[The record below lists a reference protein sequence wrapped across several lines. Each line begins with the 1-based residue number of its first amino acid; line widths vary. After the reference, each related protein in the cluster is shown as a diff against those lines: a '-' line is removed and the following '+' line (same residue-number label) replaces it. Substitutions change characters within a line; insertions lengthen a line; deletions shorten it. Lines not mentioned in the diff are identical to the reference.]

1 MKIGT
6 STLWLPKVAGW
17 ALAGA
22 IAGLVPIPSAQAA
35 SECSASVTLADW
47 GENPTGYIDIA
58 PGESCQFAIRMRG
71 TVSSSEISQK
81 PSYGKL
87 KKIDAATYEYRAKS
101 KYKGSDSFAIKATGK
116 GPTVSGTSVITLNAT
131 IK

>member
-1 MKIGT
+1 MNTKIVLRLTKAAILVLGVGAAG
-6 STLWLPKVAGW
+6 SLPAFR
-17 ALAGA
+17 
-22 IAGLVPIPSAQAA
+22 AQAA
-35 SECSASVTLADW
+35 PDCSTSMTLADW

-58 PGESCQFAIRMRG
+58 PGQSCQFVIRIRG
-71 TVSSSEISQK
+71 TVSSSEVSQK

-87 KKIDAATYEYRAKS
+87 KKLDPSTYEYRAKN

-116 GPTVSGTSVITLNAT
+116 GPATSGTSVITLNAT

>member
-1 MKIGT
+1 MKT
-6 STLWLPKVAGW
+6 KTALRFTKVTIW
-17 ALAGA
+17 ALG
-22 IAGLVPIPSAQAA
+22 IAATSIASAPLAHAA
-35 SECSASVTLADW
+35 ADCSASMTLADF

-58 PGESCQFAIRMRG
+58 PGETCQFAIKMRG
-71 TVSSSEISQK
+71 AVSSSDISQK

-87 KKIDAATYEYRAKS
+87 KKIDASTYEYKAKA